1 MVCGCKLNHEEQIGD
16 KEKVKV
22 LKAELKRLQSKEMN
36 KSVTLG
42 KDGLFHGKEI

>member
-1 MVCGCKLNHEEQIGD
+1 MVCGCKINQEPITD
-16 KEKVKV
+16 KEQVIV
-22 LKAELKRLQSKEMN
+22 LKAELKRLQKKEMN

>member
-1 MVCGCKLNHEEQIGD
+1 MVCGCNLNKTISD
-16 KEKVKV
+16 KEEVIV
-22 LKAELKRLQSKEMN
+22 LKAELKRLQDKELN